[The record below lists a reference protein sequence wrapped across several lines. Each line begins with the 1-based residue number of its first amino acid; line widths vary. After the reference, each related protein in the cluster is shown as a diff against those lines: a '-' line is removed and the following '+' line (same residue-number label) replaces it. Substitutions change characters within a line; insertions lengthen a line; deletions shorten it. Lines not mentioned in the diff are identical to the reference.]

1 MSDLKMDP
9 KLESIKTSAVEFV
22 SHERQ
27 SFSEFGEKI
36 LNDVEGLVG
45 ASVNSAST
53 RLNSMFRK
61 IEAVIKTEPLVA
73 ITALAITGLAVA
85 NIMMKRSQ
93 RRSAGHADS
102 SEAAEK
108 EVETTIH

>member
-22 SHERQ
+22 SHEKQ

-45 ASVNSAST
+45 ASVNSASA

-85 NIMMKRSQ
+85 NIMMKRSH
-93 RRSAGHADS
+93 RKSAERSDTP
-102 SEAAEK
+102 ETVEK
-108 EVETTIH
+108 TIH

>member
-45 ASVNSAST
+45 ASVNSASA

-85 NIMMKRSQ
+85 NIMVKRSH
-93 RRSAGHADS
+93 RKSSDKSASA
-102 SEAAEK
+102 ETAEK
-108 EVETTIH
+108 TIH

>member
-22 SHERQ
+22 SHEQQ

-85 NIMMKRSQ
+85 NIVMKRS
-93 RRSAGHADS
+93 RRKP
-102 SEAAEK
+102 SEKSGAAEA
-108 EVETTIH
+108 VEKTIH